1 MAASTEVQ
9 TPRVVSDQLF
19 LPSEES
25 HRTSYLLIAHL
36 CVMVDKLQL
45 DGGAK
50 SAAEG
55 YVQRSRFLGVLP
67 GNPGGVAQSALT
79 KNSVAG
85 PWLILNEG
93 LVAGLTAQ
101 GLVVVGV
108 GDLSYSA
115 CVLSTASGVRNWCAA
130 SAMKRRR
137 ASTMRSMRS
146 LCRLMASARGT
157 TSRGRSAASIGVR
170 SSSGRLRMD

>member
-25 HRTSYLLIAHL
+25 QRTSYLLIAHL
-36 CVMVDKLQL
+36 CVLVDKLQL
-45 DGGAK
+45 VGGAK

-67 GNPGGVAQSALT
+67 GNPGGVAQAALT

-108 GDLSYSA
+108 GDLSKVSLKLFPGA
-115 CVLSTASGVRNWCAA
+115 TVGVRIRVHTTMLPQGTPMSNGEVESRTLLPIAE
-130 SAMKRRR
+130 RRF
-137 ASTMRSMRS
+137 
-146 LCRLMASARGT
+146 
-157 TSRGRSAASIGVR
+157 SRPVCVHTQSHSK
-170 SSSGRLRMD
+170 SP